1 VVDVSGADELSVNNK
16 LVTSKGIHQSRH
28 RHRHGAGL
36 NARDMGPLVRGV
48 VFTILFTL
56 IEPKGGSQE
65 QGDSANAG

>member
-1 VVDVSGADELSVNNK
+1 MSLSVSNK
-16 LVTSKGIHQSRH
+16 LVTSKGIINRH
-28 RHRHGAGL
+28 HHGAGL
-36 NARDMGPLVRGV
+36 DARDVGPLVSGV